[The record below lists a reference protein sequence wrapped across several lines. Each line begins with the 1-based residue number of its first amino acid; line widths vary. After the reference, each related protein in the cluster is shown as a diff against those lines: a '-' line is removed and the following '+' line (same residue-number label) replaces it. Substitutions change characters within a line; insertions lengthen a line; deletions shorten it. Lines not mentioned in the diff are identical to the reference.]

1 MFSSEYTCKTL
12 VSKYINVVD
21 NGNRLW
27 TSSVYRKIRS
37 GITGL
42 YAVASTHSSK
52 FMAFRHGLLLLLY
65 I

>member
-12 VSKYINVVD
+12 VSKYIDVVD

-27 TSSVYRKIRS
+27 TNSVYRKIRS

-42 YAVASTHSSK
+42 YAIVSAHSSK